1 MDDFALGIGIFFIAA
16 AIIAFC
22 LVFFLGTI
30 VLVGVYAA
38 LNRIKNRIL
47 HLLIILFAWIPGF
60 FLIMHNDAT
69 GILFGSFIFIAPFAV
84 LIAVYNYPIFTS
96 PVLQYKQILYLYA
109 AVVFVSFYT
118 RGFIPPF
125 YNDLEIYRYILVSN
139 AQIYCVIILL
149 DTCIALGIG
158 YIMNF
163 LGIDPKTDN
172 KISD

>member
-1 MDDFALGIGIFFIAA
+1 
-16 AIIAFC
+16 
-22 LVFFLGTI
+22 
-30 VLVGVYAA
+30 
-38 LNRIKNRIL
+38 
-47 HLLIILFAWIPGF
+47 
-60 FLIMHNDAT
+60 MHNDAT